1 MTNNETSSRS
11 NAPPDPESP
20 ATVLCKLF
28 SDRVSEHLCRIRK
41 KELDLKGA
49 FSCEGCP
56 TDAIMRRQRK
66 IIQDG
71 LDRFRDQSA

>member
-1 MTNNETSSRS
+1 MTNNAVNSGS

-20 ATVLCKLF
+20 ETVLCKLF
-28 SDRVSEHLCRIRK
+28 SDRVSEHLCMLRK

-56 TDAIMRRQRK
+56 TDATMRRQLK
-66 IIQDG
+66 IVKDALG
-71 LDRFRDQSA
+71 HFRDQSV

>member
-1 MTNNETSSRS
+1 MTSNETSSRS
-11 NAPPDPESP
+11 NAPPDPENPS
-20 ATVLCKLF
+20 TVLCKLF
-28 SDRVSEHLCRIRK
+28 SDRVSEHLCQLRK
-41 KELDLKGA
+41 KELDRKGA

-66 IIQDG
+66 TVQDG